1 MMVRG
6 EVCLIVAQKGMN
18 VGLIDARFWPAVI
31 LLIVCSSL
39 LTPILLKVMFKKY
52 PEMEKPE
59 MMPPATSGVRENSAD
74 MSHSDVCT
82 VVAGVGGQ
90 EHGDAQADGAQDTD
104 PSDAALQS
112 DEADDGSAEID
123 RDED

>member
-1 MMVRG
+1 M
-6 EVCLIVAQKGMN
+6 
-18 VGLIDARFWPAVI
+18 
-31 LLIVCSSL
+31 
-39 LTPILLKVMFKKY
+39 
-52 PEMEKPE
+52 
-59 MMPPATSGVRENSAD
+59 GVSRDEHTIKSMTAGQNLASISSAD

-82 VVAGVGGQ
+82 VVAGVDGQ